1 MRLKQTIHV
10 LLAALFIAQ
19 AMNNLFVLASF
30 KLNQSYLE
38 KHACVN
44 RSKVGSKCHAHCQL
58 KKQLSEKHKQ
68 ERKLPFK
75 LKEEQQWLLHFSW
88 PKDNPFENDLGK
100 REFTLYQPK
109 EYVCNASK
117 APFHPP
123 ETGFM
128 PPLFSITKS

>member
-1 MRLKQTIHV
+1 MRVKQTIHV
-10 LLAALFIAQ
+10 LLASLFIAQ

-58 KKQLSEKHKQ
+58 KKQLSEKHQQ
-68 ERKLPFK
+68 ERKLPVK
-75 LKEEQQWLLHFSW
+75 LKEEQQWLLYFSW
-88 PKDNPFENDLGK
+88 LKDNAFESGLDERK
-100 REFTLYQPK
+100 FSLYQPR

-117 APFHPP
+117 AALHPP
-123 ETGFM
+123 EPGFTH
-128 PPLFSITKS
+128 PLFLITKS